1 MGETRGVAHEA
12 QRECE
17 KERQARRMAIADR
30 SSKISRVNLGRRQ
43 GTRGKLVNPKRHLL
57 KELREHSEPKGE
69 LMYMNVH
76 MSILFRPVGKYP
88 VNSRRD

>member
-1 MGETRGVAHEA
+1 MRRNENASKRDK
-12 QRECE
+12 REE
-17 KERQARRMAIADR
+17 IAIADR
-30 SSKISRVNLGRRQ
+30 SSKNIKGGSWQEGGNETYSKSVNS
-43 GTRGKLVNPKRHLL
+43 KRHLL